1 VLDLSGG
8 IRTRIDAVLQSAMW
22 VGICAAAIGTAVLFL
37 LIALFIA
44 LYERYDALTAC
55 LTLGALFVV
64 AAAIAALAFTLASR
78 PPRRVRPAPDPRA
91 LLVAGSEEASA
102 ALQDAGIAVS
112 EGIKRAVRR
121 RPLAALGLMLCAGFV
136 FGVTRR

>member
-1 VLDLSGG
+1 MLDLTGG

-22 VGICAAAIGTAVLFL
+22 AGISAAAVGTAALFL

-44 LYERYDALTAC
+44 LCERYDALTAC

-64 AAAIAALAFTLASR
+64 AAAIAALACALAGR
-78 PPRRVRPAPDPRA
+78 PPRRVRPAPDARA
-91 LLVAGSEEASA
+91 LLAAGSEEAAA
-102 ALQDAGIAVS
+102 ALHDAGTALS
-112 EGIKRAVRR
+112 EGITRAVRR